1 MESASKRLYEVL
13 ELSKW
18 SRHSVTVIRDRTLS
32 PAHRHFSLWTFHAF
46 DSPAPYP
53 RLEENQKYNNSNNKG
68 ISLSLSNTLQLSR
81 IVAAQKAESAVNTPT
96 RACA

>member
-32 PAHRHFSLWTFHAF
+32 LGTSTFFILDISRLQFSALTRDWKKIK
-46 DSPAPYP
+46 
-53 RLEENQKYNNSNNKG
+53 EEKKKVIIRKY
-68 ISLSLSNTLQLSR
+68 LDY
-81 IVAAQKAESAVNTPT
+81 
-96 RACA
+96 